1 MKKTNKI
8 IYWVSTIL
16 LSLGMLGSGIQ
27 QIIQNPQMIEIMVRL
42 GYPIYFMV
50 IIGVWKV
57 LAVAA
62 ILIPNFKLLKEWA
75 YAGLF
80 FVMTGA
86 LISHIIVG
94 DDGVKEI
101 LGPGFQTIFILVSWY
116 FKPIERKID
125 LANQ

>member
-1 MKKTNKI
+1 MEKRNKI
-8 IYWVSTIL
+8 IYWVATAL
-16 LSLGMLGSGIQ
+16 LCAGMLGSGIQ
-27 QIIQNPQMIEIMVRL
+27 QIIRNPQMVEIMNKL
-42 GYPIYFMV
+42 GYPTYFMV

-62 ILIPNFKLLKEWA
+62 LLIPKFKLLKEWA

-86 LISHIIVG
+86 LISHLACG
-94 DDGVKEI
+94 EYGVKDI
-101 LGPGFQTIFILVSWY
+101 LGPVFQTIFILTSWY
-116 FKPIERKID
+116 FRPADRKII